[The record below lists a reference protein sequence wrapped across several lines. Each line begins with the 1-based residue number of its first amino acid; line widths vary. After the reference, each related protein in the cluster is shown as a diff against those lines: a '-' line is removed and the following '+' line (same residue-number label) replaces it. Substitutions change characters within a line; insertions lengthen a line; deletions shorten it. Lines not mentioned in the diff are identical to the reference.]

1 MARALPRRT
10 VLRGLLTGGAA
21 VTLSLPRL
29 AAMLDGNGTAYASGA
44 PLPLRFGTWF
54 FGNGILPAHWI
65 PTQVGAGGAWT
76 LSPALA
82 PLAEIKPW
90 LSVVTGLEIKLPNIA
105 AHKSM
110 PAAALTGGQSA
121 QDVMLPSI
129 DQLLAPILGKGTLF
143 PTGIHVGL
151 SNISGAGGLDLRV
164 SFSGPNA
171 SNPPE
176 YSPAAL
182 FKKLLQLSG
191 TAQMKA
197 TAVDPSLARR
207 KRVLDAVSDDAKT
220 LRARLGK
227 DDQDRLDRHLAGVAE
242 LETQIMQMPTPKTCG
257 APVDPDQAYPNRG
270 ADGAITR
277 KRGQAFSDLLVF
289 AMACDLSRIF
299 TYMFSC
305 AACHAPYDDA
315 GLDKVTFHED
325 YGHRKS
331 PKGLD
336 YATEGFKTG
345 VVYAMSNLS
354 DTLVRMKNTPDGAGT
369 LLDNSAVYVT
379 SCVGESINHGGTDY
393 PILVVGKAGGALK
406 GDQHLRLLKDNVSK
420 VPFTLLTLMGGTAT
434 SFGKDQGLVTTGI
447 PDLLT

>member
-1 MARALPRRT
+1 MARALKRRT
-10 VLRGLLTGGAA
+10 VLRGILTGGAV

-29 AAMLDGNGTAYASGA
+29 AAMLDGNGLALASGA
-44 PLPLRFGTWF
+44 PLPRRFGTWF

-65 PTQVGAGGAWT
+65 PTATGAGSAWT

-82 PLAEIKPW
+82 PLLDVKPW

-121 QDVMLPSI
+121 KDVMLPSI
-129 DQLLAPILGKGTLF
+129 DQLLAPVLGKGTLF

-191 TAQMKA
+191 TTQMMA
-197 TAVDPSLARR
+197 TAIDPSIARR
-207 KRVLDAVSDDAKT
+207 KRVLDAVADDAKA
-220 LRARLGK
+220 LRLRLGK
-227 DDQDRLDRHLAGVAE
+227 DDQDRLDRHLEGVSE
-242 LETQIMQMPTPKTCG
+242 LETQIMQVSTPKACG
-257 APVDPDQAYPNRG
+257 VPVDPDVAYPNRG
-270 ADGAITR
+270 ADGSITR

-305 AACHAPYDDA
+305 AACHAPYVDA
-315 GLDKVTFHED
+315 GLDNATFHED

-331 PKGLD
+331 PKGQA
-336 YATEGFKTG
+336 YATDGFKAG
-345 VVYAMSNLS
+345 VVYAMSNLA
-354 DTLVRMKNTPDGAGT
+354 DTLGRMKSTPDGAGN
-369 LLDNSAVYVT
+369 LLDNSCVYVT
-379 SCVGESINHGGTDY
+379 SCVGESVAHGNTDY
-393 PILVVGKAGGALK
+393 PVLVAGKAGGALK
-406 GDQHLRLLKDNVSK
+406 GDQHLRTKSESVSK
-420 VPFTLLTLMGGTAT
+420 VPFTLLTMMGSPAT
-434 SFGKDQGLVTTGI
+434 SFGKDQGLVTTGLG
-447 PDLLT
+447 DLLT